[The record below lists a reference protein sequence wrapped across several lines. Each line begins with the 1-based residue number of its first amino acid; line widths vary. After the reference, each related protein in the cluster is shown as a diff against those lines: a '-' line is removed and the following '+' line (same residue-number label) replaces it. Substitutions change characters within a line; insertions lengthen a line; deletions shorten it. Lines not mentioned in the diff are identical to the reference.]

1 MPKRKTDMEKVRE
14 ILRLYLNLKYSLRDT
29 SIALGVSK
37 TTVGEYLA
45 EFKRTGLTYP
55 GFLLRI
61 HTMGGGGI
69 QSGLVRSQRPKEI

>member
-1 MPKRKTDMEKVRE
+1 MEKVRE

-45 EFKRTGLTYP
+45 EFKRTGLTYQD
-55 GFLLRI
+55 I
-61 HTMGGGGI
+61 A
-69 QSGLVRSQRPKEI
+69 V